1 MTFELLDRTQH
12 STTAPATATASTAV
26 ERIHADHTSVKRL
39 GNWTEAARF
48 ELRGRS
54 GSIVLDLRS
63 PRLPK
68 TIDIEVRLD
77 RAMVKLLLPDNA
89 VVEHW
94 DLDWTGRGKVKDA
107 QAQATATAE
116 ATAEA
121 AADVTCEATAMK
133 PVADRVR
140 LSGGAQQRDPGEPGG
155 IAQLAALCSREF
167 IEDARCGRTRPGPSD
182 RGRSDPDGHIGQV
195 STPGIACASRSGAR
209 SRAGCLR
216 ADGDY
221 VPQLSSS
228 SRCRRP
234 LPQGTR
240 SPRTRCSYC
249 WCRSVNRRPAVR
261 AP

>member
-12 STTAPATATASTAV
+12 STTAPIDARTTATAPTAV
-26 ERIHADHTSVKRL
+26 ERIHADHASVKRL

-68 TIDIEVRLD
+68 TIDIELRLD

-107 QAQATATAE
+107 QAQPPATATATATVE
-116 ATAEA
+116 ATG
-121 AADVTCEATAMK
+121 EATVDEPGGAM
-133 PVADRVR
+133 RVR
-140 LSGGAQQRDPGEPGG
+140 LGGGAHNSEIRVNRGG

-167 IEDARCGRTRPGPSD
+167 IEDA
-182 RGRSDPDGHIGQV
+182 
-195 STPGIACASRSGAR
+195 
-209 SRAGCLR
+209 LR
-216 ADGDY
+216 AHKA
-221 VPQLSSS
+221 
-228 SRCRRP
+228 
-234 LPQGTR
+234 GTF
-240 SPRTRCSYC
+240 PTVDDPTRTAISD
-249 WCRSVNRRPAVR
+249 N
-261 AP
+261 